1 MASTGGL
8 VRALRRALGGE
19 RNVRRGGTDVRAARR
34 LADAERAAGGVPGG
48 SAWLDEQTVGDLDL
62 PLVFRA
68 IDRTSSPLGGQAL
81 WRWLAAPA
89 MSHDVL
95 ATREQQIALL
105 ADPERREAVARDV
118 PEIADVDA
126 HVLPQLLWEDAAPPA
141 RSPTAI
147 VLVTAL
153 VACLVLA
160 RWSPGMFVGAAMLL
174 VVTIVFDMF
183 AQRHLAE
190 QAHALVVLGST
201 LDGAARLAF
210 HPQLPPELLGTIR
223 ADLAVRAALRKRLM
237 LLTVRDPFDLLELLR
252 AIFLVRLFAIRSCMR
267 IVLAHRDPLQRLV
280 LWVCTLDALASI
292 GRLREERPATRI
304 ASIVDGP
311 AAVEVTD
318 LVHPVLANAIGNDLH
333 LRSGLLITGSNM
345 SGKSTFLR
353 TVGVNAVL
361 AQSIHTT
368 FGGWRGPLVCV
379 RAAMRINDDL
389 ARGMS
394 TYAAEVESVGTL
406 VKAVLEPGPATP
418 LTLLDEPF
426 HGTNPAVRVPI
437 VVAVLEHLA
446 AHGMVMAATH
456 DLDVA
461 TLVGP
466 MFDRGYF
473 SELASGDFDRT
484 LRSGIAPSTN
494 AVELLARAGY
504 PPELLARIAAVS
516 AAT

>member
-1 MASTGGL
+1 M
-8 VRALRRALGGE
+8 LRRALGGK
-19 RNVRRGGTDVRAARR
+19 RIARRGGTEVAAARR
-34 LADAERAAGGVPGG
+34 LADAERAAGGVPDG
-48 SAWLDEQTVGDLDL
+48 SVWLDEQTVGDLDL
-62 PLVFRA
+62 PLVLRA
-68 IDRTSSPLGGQAL
+68 VDRTSSPLGGQAL

-89 MSHDVL
+89 TSHGVL

-126 HVLPQLLWEDAAPPA
+126 HVLPHLLWEDTAPPA

-160 RWSPGMFVGAAMLL
+160 RWSPALFVGAAMLL
-174 VVTIVFDMF
+174 VATIVFDMI

-190 QAHALVVLGST
+190 QAYALVVLGT
-201 LDGAARLAF
+201 ALDGAARLAF
-210 HPQLPPELLGTIR
+210 HPRLPTELLGTIR
-223 ADLAVRAALRKRLM
+223 TDLTVRAALRKRLM

-252 AIFLVRLFAIRSCMR
+252 AIFLIRLFAIRSCMR
-267 IVLAHRDPLQRLV
+267 IVLDHRDQLQRIV
-280 LWVCTLDALASI
+280 LWIGTIDALASI
-292 GRLREERPATRI
+292 GRLREERPATRVP
-304 ASIVDGP
+304 SLVDGT
-311 AAVEVTD
+311 AAIEVSE
-318 LVHPVLANAIGNDLH
+318 LVHPVLVNAVGNDVC

-368 FGGWRGPLVCV
+368 FGGWRGPLLCV
-379 RAAMRINDDL
+379 RTAMRLNDDL

-394 TYAAEVESVGTL
+394 TYAAEVASVGAL
-406 VKAVLEPGPATP
+406 VKAVLEPGPAIP

-461 TLVGP
+461 TRVGP
-466 MFDRGYF
+466 AFDRGYF
-473 SELASGDFDRT
+473 SELPSGDFDRT
-484 LRSGIAPSTN
+484 LRTGIAPSTN

-504 PPELLARIAAVS
+504 PPELLARIAEIT
-516 AAT
+516 AAA